1 MTERGYPDSPERTG
15 QDAGRSGE
23 RTLYRKTARKTA
35 LKLLAA
41 LVGFEVAFLFLILVA
56 VIIVEASSLYYTEAF
71 AAIRPVL
78 VILMYIVFFAGSLI
92 GWGAIIYRFMLRPL
106 EDLEDVAEAARE
118 LAHPSEEPI
127 ILSNGLETIQDDLN
141 QVREQALE
149 SRKAAET
156 AEKQKDDLLVYLAHD
171 LRTPLTSIIGYLK
184 LIEDEPELPRELTVK
199 YAGIAREKTER
210 LEELI
215 NEFFEITRFSTNRL
229 TLEFTSVNLS
239 RMLRQI
245 AFEFNPILKE
255 KELEWELH
263 IPEGIEI
270 TCDPDKLERAV
281 DNLIRNAVNYSY
293 RQSRIL
299 FSLEHSGDRVRI
311 CVENHG
317 RTIPTEKLERIFE
330 QFYRLDTARSS
341 DSGGAGLGLA
351 IAREIVKAHGGT
363 IAAYSADEKI
373 RFEIGLPASAV
384 RKS

>member
-1 MTERGYPDSPERTG
+1 MSRRKEQQS
-15 QDAGRSGE
+15 RSGS
-23 RTLYRKTARKTA
+23 RAGHRKMARKTA
-35 LKLLAA
+35 LKILAS
-41 LVGFEVAFLFLILVA
+41 LVGFEAVFLLVILIA
-56 VIIVEASSLYYTEAF
+56 VIIVEASPLYYTETFTAV
-71 AAIRPVL
+71 RPIL
-78 VILMYIVFFAGSLI
+78 MILMYILFFAGSAAGCGVIL
-92 GWGAIIYRFMLRPL
+92 YRFMLRPL

-127 ILSNGLETIQDDLN
+127 ILSNGLEAVQDDLN

-171 LRTPLTSIIGYLK
+171 LRTPLTSIIGYLRF
-184 LIEDEPELPRELTVK
+184 IEDEPELPRELTVK

-229 TLEFTSVNLS
+229 TLEAASVNLS

-245 AFEFNPILKE
+245 AFEFNPILTE
-255 KELEWELH
+255 KELEWDLQ

-293 RQSRIL
+293 RKSRIL
-299 FSLEHSGDRVRI
+299 FSLEYSGEKVKI

-317 RTIPTEKLERIFE
+317 RTIPPEKLERIFE
-330 QFYRLDTARSS
+330 QFYRLDSARSS

-351 IAREIVKAHGGT
+351 IAREIVKAHGGS

-373 RFEIGLPASAV
+373 RFEIELPADNAV